1 MRGNRLMRYLIAY
14 LLRPLVE
21 YSLKVKIVYF
31 AIPPLILPVL
41 ALIHTIVKYKKYK
54 KKTLKNYKNWHIRDF
69 VILFIVDVFVL
80 IVMIVGTVIVQ
91 IMMVSQ

>member
-21 YSLKVKIVYF
+21 YSLEVKIAYF
-31 AIPPLILPVL
+31 LIPPILIGVL
-41 ALIHTIVKYKKYK
+41 ALIHTIVNYKKYK
-54 KKTLKNYKNWHIRDF
+54 KKTLKNYKKWHTRDF
-69 VILFIVDVFVL
+69 VILFIVDVLGL
-80 IVMIVGTVIVQ
+80 IYMIVIAVLVQ

>member
-1 MRGNRLMRYLIAY
+1 MRYLIAY

-31 AIPPLILPVL
+31 AIPPILIGVF
-41 ALIHTIVKYKKYK
+41 ALIHTIVDYKKYK
-54 KKTLKNYKNWHIRDF
+54 KKTLKNYKKWHTRDF
-69 VILFIVDVFVL
+69 VIRFIVDVLGL

-91 IMMVSQ
+91 IMIVSQ